1 MFDDGTV
8 DVLNERAVAA
18 IRAGEREAAVAFLAR
33 ALEADG
39 QSPRT
44 IVNLGNMLL
53 EDGVL
58 DDAIAHYEA
67 ALLLDERYA
76 PAHHNL
82 GVALRRRGDRAA
94 SVRHLRRATR
104 LEITAWA
111 TRRRRRRA

>member
-1 MFDDGTV
+1 MFDGDTA
-8 DVLNERAVAA
+8 DVLNERAVEA
-18 IRAGEREAAVAFLAR
+18 IRAGERERAVLLLAQ

-39 QSPRT
+39 QLPRT
-44 IVNLGNMLL
+44 IVNVGNMLL
-53 EDGVL
+53 EDGAI
-58 DDAIAHYEA
+58 DDAIVHYEA
-67 ALLLDERYA
+67 ALRLDDRYA

-82 GVALRRRGDRAA
+82 GVALRRRGDRAG

>member
-1 MFDDGTV
+1 MFDGDTV

-18 IRAGEREAAVAFLAR
+18 IRAGERETAVALLTA
-33 ALEADG
+33 ALEADAR
-39 QSPRT
+39 SVRT
-44 IVNLGNMLL
+44 IVNVGNLLL
-53 EDGVL
+53 EDGAI

-82 GVALRRRGDRAA
+82 GVALHRRGDRAA